1 MTIRG
6 GIYMAQYTYLKLL
19 AAGFT
24 TLQIYKI
31 IAFAPHFLEASKEE
45 QSVILNQFV
54 RRHHSKV
61 LSTAV
66 TLFNKLYVEKIIE
79 KLAMDKVNFISIND
93 NCYPRLLREIAT
105 PPVILYYRGNVK
117 LLNYV
122 SLLGVIGS
130 RNATGY
136 TDQALHYLYPA
147 FSQHKIGIVSG
158 LAKGADHSA
167 LKLALQ
173 YDLPAVAVLAFGH
186 CRHYPAITRTTRNQ
200 LEQHGL
206 VISEYPPQTPIKKYY
221 FPQRN
226 RLISG
231 ISKGVLITESEMHS
245 GTHITLEC
253 ALDQNREVYVIPG
266 RFYDQLSEGN
276 MIAAQQGAKIVM
288 KPEDIIEDFKLTI

>member
-1 MTIRG
+1 
-6 GIYMAQYTYLKLL
+6 MAQYTYLKLL

-31 IAFAPHFLEASKEE
+31 IAFAPHFLDASKYE
-45 QSVILNQFV
+45 QSTILNHFV
-54 RRHHSKV
+54 RLHNSKV
-61 LSTAV
+61 LRTAASKY
-66 TLFNKLYVEKIIE
+66 NKLYAEKIIE
-79 KLAMDKVNFISIND
+79 NLTTDKVNFITIND
-93 NCYPRLLREIAT
+93 NRYPTLLREIAN
-105 PPVILYYRGNVK
+105 PPVILYYRGNIK
-117 LLNYV
+117 LLNFV
-122 SLLGVIGS
+122 LLLGIIGS
-130 RNATGY
+130 RNATAY
-136 TDQALHYLYPA
+136 TDQTLHYLYPA
-147 FSQHKIGIVSG
+147 FIQHKIGIVSG

-173 YDLPAVAVLAFGH
+173 YGLPAVAVLAFGH

-231 ISKGVLITESEMHS
+231 IAKGILITESEEHS

-253 ALDQNREVYVIPG
+253 ALDQNREVYVVPG
-266 RFYDQLSEGN
+266 RFYDQMSEGN
-276 MIAAQQGAKIVM
+276 MIAAQQGAKIVLR
-288 KPEDIIEDFKLTI
+288 PEDIIDDFKLTK